1 MSAGPA
7 GSPGG
12 GPIRGHVIVEAL
24 AGPDGSA
31 GLWTSIAAVAS
42 TGSTNADLLARGG
55 PEGQV
60 LVAEEQTAGRG
71 RAGRTWV
78 SQPGASL
85 TFSVLVRPASVAA
98 VGPRLAAA
106 ADRGR
111 GRGRGAVGGRRR
123 GARLNGRM
131 TSWWATGSWP
141 ASWPSSPRTATR
153 W

>member
-1 MSAGPA
+1 MATESA

-12 GPIRGHVIVEAL
+12 GPIRGHVIGEAL
-24 AGPDGSA
+24 LGPDGSA
-31 GLWTSIAAVAS
+31 GLWMSIAAVAS

-85 TFSVLVRPASVAA
+85 TFSVLLRGLGAA

-106 ADRGR
+106 ADRG
-111 GRGRGAVGGRRR
+111 GGGGRGAVGVRRR
-123 GARLNGRM
+123 GAD
-131 TSWWATGSWP
+131 
-141 ASWPSSPRTATR
+141 
-153 W
+153 